1 MARNLGGEHM
11 DKEKKE
17 LVMRTAESYTKKTEI
32 EKAFML
38 GYMVKKMQLKEL
50 ETDFVKKP
58 ELMMK

>member
-1 MARNLGGEHM
+1 M
-11 DKEKKE
+11 DKAKKE
-17 LVMRTAESYTKKTEI
+17 LVTRTAESFTKKTEI

-50 ETDFVKKP
+50 ETDFVKEP